1 MTFELVTVRR
11 KIRKQ
16 IQFFFSE
23 SPLLIIV
30 YISVL
35 LQYTAIKCA
44 SGSYTCS
51 NLYIL
56 KLASPALTS
65 CDAFLPGGSPVDAF
79 PFIGLLPLVLF
90 FSDILPEFTSIS
102 SCISF
107 VLILYCLAFHA
118 SIVWSKF

>member
-16 IQFFFSE
+16 IQLFFSE

-90 FSDILPEFTSIS
+90 FQRHTSRIYKHFVVYIIRLNPILPSVP
-102 SCISF
+102 C
-107 VLILYCLAFHA
+107 
-118 SIVWSKF
+118 K